1 MIVAQSGDYKMK
13 TNFLTYLTLFA
24 LLALVVGAG
33 AACSAGSN
41 TNTAVVTTPT
51 PAATTSA
58 SPSMP
63 MSGDM
68 SMMKSAPNA
77 ASAPYDLQFVDTMSE
92 HHQSAIDMAKMAEMN
107 AQHAEMKTLARSIVA
122 DQQQEISQM
131 KSWRDQWYAG
141 KPQAMN
147 MEMPGMMAAM
157 KGMDMGKM
165 KSMSGNAFDLMFIEK
180 MTAHHAGAIT
190 MAKEALTKAEHPEIK
205 KMAQQIIA
213 AQQREI
219 DQMSA
224 WKAAWSRAK

>member
-1 MIVAQSGDYKMK
+1 
-13 TNFLTYLTLFA
+13 
-24 LLALVVGAG
+24 
-33 AACSAGSN
+33 
-41 TNTAVVTTPT
+41 
-51 PAATTSA
+51 
-58 SPSMP
+58 
-63 MSGDM
+63 M
-68 SMMKSAPNA
+68 SMMKSSPNA
-77 ASAPYDLQFVDTMSE
+77 ASAPYDLQFIDTMSE

-107 AQHAEMKTLARSIVA
+107 AQHAEVKSLARSIVA
-122 DQQQEISQM
+122 DQQKEISQM

-147 MEMPGMMAAM
+147 MEMPGMMEAM

-165 KSMSGNAFDLMFIEK
+165 KSMSGDAFDLMFIEM

-205 KMAQQIIA
+205 KLAQQVIA